1 MLCRWLRRRS
11 AWLVRLGTAYRRQL
25 EVRWMRD
32 EWYLRRAQAILWHFD
47 REGLVFP
54 QMLGL
59 QRQPHGSV
67 WKD

>member
-1 MLCRWLRRRS
+1 
-11 AWLVRLGTAYRRQL
+11 
-25 EVRWMRD
+25 MRD

-67 WKD
+67 WK